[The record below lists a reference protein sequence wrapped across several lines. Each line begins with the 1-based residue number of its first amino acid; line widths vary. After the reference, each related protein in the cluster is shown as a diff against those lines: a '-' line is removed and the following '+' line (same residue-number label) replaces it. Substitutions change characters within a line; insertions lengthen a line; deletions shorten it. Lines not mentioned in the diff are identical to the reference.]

1 MPQPRRLSSL
11 LAPVKWCSALPAPSA
26 SISIALRVVRN
37 STALEGMYAACVVVS
52 LLLLMSL
59 LTFAYGALFTPDVFA
74 GSLPEQRIPLVAFCF
89 VVACTNL
96 VVLRSK
102 RFVSFM
108 GPIVLERYVMV
119 HLSVLVPLCAL
130 INPTYLPKILGSTPL
145 SEPIA
150 PERAHHYA
158 GMAMLLIAYV
168 TTVHTVIAVRWSS
181 LWLLEFMALLSFI
194 VPVFFLG
201 LPVPLFYALEHF
213 TIYLVTIGVSS
224 LGKRQSE
231 LGERESFS
239 RVAAER
245 TLRCIAERKA
255 ESRPIAAPKQSE
267 SSIPTTSPS
276 AMLFRPNKEA
286 DPEEYLQGVENLGKR
301 EGWYIP
307 GSDMRCVPGVI
318 LGRGGFGFVV
328 PALYHGASV
337 VVKAPLSSARS
348 DGLTHLLNVAQELRI
363 FRHLRHPNIVLFYGA
378 VVEPQ
383 HRELL
388 LVLERIDGSVL
399 EEYLQWLEP
408 SAGEAQRIKLAQDVA
423 SALSYLHAQ
432 APPIIHGDL
441 KASNVMVEWCSVW
454 PNAKLIDFGLSRLMT
469 SGARPVG
476 GTKRWMAPEIL
487 MGSRSPR
494 PSLDIF
500 SFGLL
505 LNMLIT
511 GQQPCIDMPYE
522 DFVSNLLRGMLPLEW
537 LDGVPLQEECQ
548 ALCES
553 CLQLDPQMRPSMVEV
568 LSTVQGMLSDLVPL
582 DAYFGLGEAQ
592 RTPGEMGIKH
602 DLTKA
607 RQAIRRLGAGASSRV
622 ASGGRALGDAS
633 LTHDQLHATSL
644 TGKVISMIAAMSSW
658 NSVERPGS
666 CCHFHSMVSD
676 AQNCLA
682 TMRRCRC
689 KSDLAPGK
697 VGQCRRCGLILC
709 SGTSVPGN
717 QICLCVADNN
727 DDGHIAKHICAL

>member
-363 FRHLRHPNIVLFYGA
+363 FRHLRHPNIVLFYG
-378 VVEPQ
+378 
-383 HRELL
+383 L
-388 LVLERIDGSVL
+388 
-399 EEYLQWLEP
+399 
-408 SAGEAQRIKLAQDVA
+408 
-423 SALSYLHAQ
+423 
-432 APPIIHGDL
+432 GD
-441 KASNVMVEWCSVW
+441 
-454 PNAKLIDFGLSRLMT
+454 
-469 SGARPVG
+469 
-476 GTKRWMAPEIL
+476 
-487 MGSRSPR
+487 
-494 PSLDIF
+494 
-500 SFGLL
+500 
-505 LNMLIT
+505 
-511 GQQPCIDMPYE
+511 
-522 DFVSNLLRGMLPLEW
+522 
-537 LDGVPLQEECQ
+537 
-548 ALCES
+548 
-553 CLQLDPQMRPSMVEV
+553 
-568 LSTVQGMLSDLVPL
+568 
-582 DAYFGLGEAQ
+582 AQ

-709 SGTSVPGN
+709 SGTSVPGS
-717 QICLCVADNN
+717 QICLCEAVTNK
-727 DDGHIAKHICAL
+727 DGHIVKNICAL